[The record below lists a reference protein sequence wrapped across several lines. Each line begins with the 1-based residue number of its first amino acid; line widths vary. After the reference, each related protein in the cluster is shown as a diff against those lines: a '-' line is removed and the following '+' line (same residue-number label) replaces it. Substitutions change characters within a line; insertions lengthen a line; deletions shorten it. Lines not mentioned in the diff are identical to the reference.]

1 MMVVQGMTFTPSN
14 TGGEYNH
21 KLTVNEMP
29 SHTHE
34 IQIPTSTNWTG
45 NGGNAFQL
53 NNQTTLRDTYSYIKA
68 NGGDQSHNNIQPYIV
83 VYFWRRTA

>member
-1 MMVVQGMTFTPSN
+1 MTFTSSN

-21 KLTVNEMP
+21 KLTINEMP

-45 NGGNAFQL
+45 NGGSAFQL

-68 NGGDQSHNNIQPYIV
+68 SGGDQSHNNIQPYIV